1 MSKNTT
7 TKKVFSIRVD
17 EELIKAVD
25 EIAKK
30 TGFTR
35 NSLINFILF
44 NAVKADDFEKIKKI
58 KEL

>member
-1 MSKNTT
+1 MSKNNT
-7 TKKVFSIRVD
+7 TKKVFSIRVS

-25 EIAKK
+25 EIAEK

-44 NAVKADDFEKIKKI
+44 NAVKANNFEKIKKI